1 MLGAALINNCVAES
15 QSSVTGALGDMG
27 HKLLECSWAIY
38 TRLILS
44 GFLKSEVNMSEGNSF

>member
-1 MLGAALINNCVAES
+1 MLGAALINNCIAES

-38 TRLILS
+38 RLILS
-44 GFLKSEVNMSEGNSF
+44 GFLMSEVNMNEGNSF